1 MYDIKT
7 IKKTLRLLKKYDY
20 QFAKTSKQT
29 GIKVRTLRSRYNK
42 EKRGEPLLIKPFLF
56 KKRGKWNEDEM
67 KKVKDHYFSHGESIT
82 KTIKKLDIQNLL
94 L

>member
-29 GIKVRTLRSRYNK
+29 GIKVRTIRSRYNK

-56 KKRGKWNEDEM
+56 KKKREM
-67 KKVKDHYFSHGESIT
+67 E
-82 KTIKKLDIQNLL
+82 
-94 L
+94 